1 MENSLNNLPVWGIES
16 HTGYKPKTTY
26 WQDFSVADKYG
37 EKAVRDTYNRS
48 MNDLKRFEDCGLQ
61 NSGMEG
67 DPDLF
72 DSMDSYFED
81 ERHDEEA
88 KVLMSMMKDEWEQNW
103 RDDSVYDY
111 LGNREKEAE

>member
-1 MENSLNNLPVWGIES
+1 MKKLNDNLVVNMVDLNNWGYSDDDYIYPITYEVS
-16 HTGYKPKTTY
+16 LTFYGKDYTMYFTT
-26 WQDFSVADKYG
+26 D
-37 EKAVRDTYNRS
+37 N
-48 MNDLKRFEDCGLQ
+48 LKRFEDCGLQ

-111 LGNREKEAE
+111 LGNREKETE

>member
-1 MENSLNNLPVWGIES
+1 MKKLNDNLVVNMVDLNNWGYSDDDCIYPIAYEVS
-16 HTGYKPKTTY
+16 LTFYGKDYTMYFTT
-26 WQDFSVADKYG
+26 D
-37 EKAVRDTYNRS
+37 N
-48 MNDLKRFEDCGLQ
+48 LKRFEDCGLQ
-61 NSGMEG
+61 SSGMEG

-111 LGNREKEAE
+111 LGNREKETE

>member
-1 MENSLNNLPVWGIES
+1 MKKLNDNLVVNMVDLNNWKYDDDDYMYPITYEVNITFYGKEY
-16 HTGYKPKTTY
+16 TMYFTT
-26 WQDFSVADKYG
+26 D
-37 EKAVRDTYNRS
+37 
-48 MNDLKRFEDCGLQ
+48 DLKRFDDWGLQ

-67 DPDLF
+67 DSDLF
-72 DSMDSYFED
+72 DSMDSYFEN

-111 LGNREKEAE
+111 LGNREKETE

>member
-1 MENSLNNLPVWGIES
+1 MGHETQSLTYGKLIEQS
-16 HTGYKPKTTY
+16 ASLGY
-26 WQDFSVADKYG
+26 
-37 EKAVRDTYNRS
+37 RI
-48 MNDLKRFEDCGLQ
+48 
-61 NSGMEG
+61 
-67 DPDLF
+67 PDLF